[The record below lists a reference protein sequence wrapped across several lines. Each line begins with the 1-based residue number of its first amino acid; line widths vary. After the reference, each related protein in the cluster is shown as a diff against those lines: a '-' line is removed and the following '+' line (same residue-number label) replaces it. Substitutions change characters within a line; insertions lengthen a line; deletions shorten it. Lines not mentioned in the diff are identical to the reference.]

1 MQIPSDT
8 EVPSITF
15 RPVVPTRNGI
25 PLIGLSN
32 LEEMVLEAIVMFPI
46 LNKRLVTGREL
57 QSLFPTMSL
66 PGLRKLEKKGG
77 TVISRE
83 GFLSVSPIIK
93 FEICFQT
100 PVTKKTTPVNACA
113 V

>member
-1 MQIPSDT
+1 MQIP
-8 EVPSITF
+8 EVPSVTF
-15 RPVVPTRNGI
+15 RPVVPKREGV
-25 PLIGLSN
+25 PLIGLSK
-32 LEEMVLEAIVMFPI
+32 LEAMVLEAIVMFPI

-83 GFLSVSPIIK
+83 GFLSVSPVIS
-93 FEICFQT
+93 FEICVQ
-100 PVTKKTTPVNACA
+100 PPLPKKTTPVNAYA